1 MSYSSLVAIQPME
14 ATNLLSTL
22 ELLCAP
28 KKLDREKGEDQL
40 NNISLTSD
48 EVKLVSSWIEE
59 KLEGLSNWEDVFG
72 GITAAIILL
81 RNVDYR
87 SLVDVGIVGKLE
99 DQAVECHDNPEFRVR
114 IAAGQLMGSLCR
126 HAGLSLF
133 IRYLPTVIQG
143 VVTNLERNTEAPVS
157 EAELSL
163 RELNLAKECSTNLS
177 SSSLS
182 IFHDTAGWKNLET
195 WMKCLQEMVSNL
207 PSKDFIKV
215 DRTIIL
221 ELIFKAVQH
230 VNRFVRETG
239 YDVLSTMI
247 SRHLCYTEPEA
258 KEATYINVATQLA
271 KGLSDNWSQVRMAAS
286 RAVRTLFEV
295 DPPSGYTRD
304 DIYPILLPAMC
315 LNRYYV
321 AEGVRIYS
329 QDTWCRVTQGEG
341 RKLLGQYLVPAVDY
355 YIQQSDADNHAVR
368 EASCA
373 SMAEIVTKLDPNLL
387 LPCVSKLLDALIV
400 CFGDESWPVRDAACV
415 ALGSLI
421 STFPNETR
429 AAGYD
434 NLMATQFLR
443 NLSDSIPSVRDGA
456 AKSIAA
462 ILKSVG
468 DQSLFQHYI
477 NHIVEKIDGLSKQPK
492 ESHGAESSRVS
503 GKGPGASH
511 VTVHSG
517 DAAHDSRHTDQVM
530 YSCGSLAPKLQKG
543 RKGGGCHN
551 GLHQRASE
559 PWEEADGAIRLIG
572 QISDKFPNRVTDDLI
587 EQLLKGCEHR
597 NYTHY
602 PYFLETA
609 CDVIVQL
616 CNHLEKPQFKKYMDA
631 FLEVLATA
639 VESKLPLAVNAASEC
654 LKSIGNRFGPTVLR
668 GRIESHI
675 NAFVSENLV
684 DLLPPV

>member
-1 MSYSSLVAIQPME
+1 ME

-40 NNISLTSD
+40 NNVSLTSG

-87 SLVDVGIVGKLE
+87 LLVDVGIVGKLE

-258 KEATYINVATQLA
+258 KEATYVNVATQLA

-341 RKLLGQYLVPAVDY
+341 RKLLGQYLVSAVDY

-468 DQSLFQHYI
+468 DQNLFQHYI

>member
-1 MSYSSLVAIQPME
+1 MKSLVAIQPME

-247 SRHLCYTEPEA
+247 SHHLCYTESEA

-468 DQSLFQHYI
+468 DQNLFQHYI

-492 ESHGAESSRVS
+492 ESHGAESCRVS

-609 CDVIVQL
+609 CNVIVQL

>member
-22 ELLCAP
+22 ELLCAS

-468 DQSLFQHYI
+468 DQNLFQHYI

-684 DLLPPV
+684 DLLLPV

>member
-1 MSYSSLVAIQPME
+1 MSYSSLVAIQTME

-40 NNISLTSD
+40 NNVSLTSG

-87 SLVDVGIVGKLE
+87 LLVDVGIVGKLE

-258 KEATYINVATQLA
+258 KEATYVNVATQLA

-341 RKLLGQYLVPAVDY
+341 RKLLGQYLVSAVDY

-468 DQSLFQHYI
+468 DQNLFQHYI

>member
-1 MSYSSLVAIQPME
+1 
-14 ATNLLSTL
+14 
-22 ELLCAP
+22 
-28 KKLDREKGEDQL
+28 
-40 NNISLTSD
+40 
-48 EVKLVSSWIEE
+48 
-59 KLEGLSNWEDVFG
+59 
-72 GITAAIILL
+72 
-81 RNVDYR
+81 
-87 SLVDVGIVGKLE
+87 
-99 DQAVECHDNPEFRVR
+99 
-114 IAAGQLMGSLCR
+114 MGSLCR

-468 DQSLFQHYI
+468 DQNLFQHYI

-684 DLLPPV
+684 DLLLPV

>member
-247 SRHLCYTEPEA
+247 SHHLCYTESEA

-468 DQSLFQHYI
+468 DQNLFQHYI

-492 ESHGAESSRVS
+492 ESHGAESCRVS

-609 CDVIVQL
+609 CNVIVQL

>member
-1 MSYSSLVAIQPME
+1 ME

-28 KKLDREKGEDQL
+28 KKLDRERGEDQL
-40 NNISLTSD
+40 NKISLTSD

-81 RNVDYR
+81 RNVDYE
-87 SLVDVGIVGKLE
+87 SLVDVGIVSKLE
-99 DQAVECHDNPEFRVR
+99 DQAVQCHDNPEFRVR

-143 VVTNLERNTEAPVS
+143 VITNLERNTEAPVS

-163 RELNLAKECSTNLS
+163 QELNIAKEHSTNLS

-215 DRTIIL
+215 DRTTIL
-221 ELIFKAVQH
+221 ELTFKAVQH

-258 KEATYINVATQLA
+258 KEPTYINVATQLA

-295 DPPSGYTRD
+295 DPPPGFTRD

-373 SMAEIVTKLDPNLL
+373 SMAEIVTKLDSKLL
-387 LPCVSKLLDALIV
+387 LPCVGKLLDALIV

-429 AAGYD
+429 ASGHD
-434 NLMATQFLR
+434 DLMASQFLR
-443 NLSDSIPSVRDGA
+443 NLNDSIPSVRDGA

-462 ILKSVG
+462 ILKSVD
-468 DQSLFQHYI
+468 DQNLFQHYI

-530 YSCGSLAPKLQKG
+530 YSCGSLAPKLHKG
-543 RKGGGCHN
+543 RKGGGCHD

-572 QISDKFPNRVTDDLI
+572 QISNMFPNRATDDLI
-587 EQLLKGCEHR
+587 EQLLKGCEYR

-609 CDVIVQL
+609 CDVIAQL
-616 CNHLEKPQFKKYMDA
+616 CKHLEKPRFKKYMDT
-631 FLEVLATA
+631 FLEVLAIS

-654 LKSIGNRFGPTVLR
+654 LKSMGNRFGPSVLR

-675 NAFVSENLV
+675 NAFVSENLI

>member
-195 WMKCLQEMVSNL
+195 WMKCVQEMVSNL

-247 SRHLCYTEPEA
+247 SHHLCYTESEA

-468 DQSLFQHYI
+468 DQNLFQHYI

-492 ESHGAESSRVS
+492 ESHGAESCRVS

>member
-1 MSYSSLVAIQPME
+1 MAAIQPIGV
-14 ATNLLSTL
+14 ANLPSTL

-28 KKLDREKGEDQL
+28 KKLDRERGENHL
-40 NNISLTSD
+40 NNMSLTHD
-48 EVKLVSSWIEE
+48 EVKFVSSWIGE

-81 RNVDYR
+81 RNVDYQL
-87 SLVDVGIVGKLE
+87 LVNIGIVSKLE
-99 DQAVECHDNPEFRVR
+99 DKAIECHENFEFRVR

-133 IRYLPTVIQG
+133 LRYLPAVIQG
-143 VVTNLERNTEAPVS
+143 VTTNLERNTEAPVS

-163 RELNLAKECSTNLS
+163 RELDLAKDRSTNS
-177 SSSLS
+177 SRSSLS

-195 WMKCLQEMVSNL
+195 WMKCLQEMVSNI
-207 PSKDFIKV
+207 SADDFIKV
-215 DRTIIL
+215 DRTVIL

-230 VNRFVRETG
+230 INRFVRETG

-247 SRHLCYTEPEA
+247 SRHLCYTEPNS
-258 KEATYINVATQLA
+258 KDATYINVAIQLA

-286 RAVRTLFEV
+286 RAVRTVFEV
-295 DPPSGYTRD
+295 DPPPGYTRD
-304 DIYPILLPAMC
+304 NIYPILLPAMC

-341 RKLLGQYLVPAVDY
+341 RKLLSQNLIPAVDY
-355 YIQQSDADNHAVR
+355 YIEQSDADNHAVR

-373 SMAEIVTKLDPNLL
+373 SIAEIVTKLDSNLL
-387 LPCVSKLLDALIV
+387 LPCVNKLLDALTI

-421 STFPNETR
+421 SIFPNETR

-434 NLMATQFLR
+434 DLMATQFLR

-462 ILKSVG
+462 ILKAVD
-468 DQSLFQHYI
+468 DQKLIKHYVS
-477 NHIVEKIDGLSKQPK
+477 HIVEKIDGLSKQPN

-543 RKGGGCHN
+543 RKGGGCHD

-572 QISDKFPNRVTDDLI
+572 QIAEVFPNLVTDDLI
-587 EQLLKGCEHR
+587 GQLVKGSEYR

-616 CNHLEKPQFKKYMDA
+616 CKYLSKPQFKKHMDV
-631 FLEVLATA
+631 FLEVLAAA
-639 VESKLPLAVNAASEC
+639 VNSKLPLTVDAASEC
-654 LKSIGNRFGPTVLR
+654 LKFIGNRFGPSVLR
-668 GRIESHI
+668 GRIENHI
-675 NAFVSENLV
+675 NAFVPENLLE
-684 DLLPPV
+684 LLSPVI

>member
-1 MSYSSLVAIQPME
+1 
-14 ATNLLSTL
+14 
-22 ELLCAP
+22 
-28 KKLDREKGEDQL
+28 
-40 NNISLTSD
+40 
-48 EVKLVSSWIEE
+48 
-59 KLEGLSNWEDVFG
+59 
-72 GITAAIILL
+72 
-81 RNVDYR
+81 
-87 SLVDVGIVGKLE
+87 
-99 DQAVECHDNPEFRVR
+99 
-114 IAAGQLMGSLCR
+114 
-126 HAGLSLF
+126 
-133 IRYLPTVIQG
+133 
-143 VVTNLERNTEAPVS
+143 
-157 EAELSL
+157 
-163 RELNLAKECSTNLS
+163 
-177 SSSLS
+177 
-182 IFHDTAGWKNLET
+182 
-195 WMKCLQEMVSNL
+195 MKCVQEMVSNL

-247 SRHLCYTEPEA
+247 SHHLCYTESEA

-468 DQSLFQHYI
+468 DQNLFQHYI

-492 ESHGAESSRVS
+492 ESHGAESCRVS

>member
-1 MSYSSLVAIQPME
+1 ME

-195 WMKCLQEMVSNL
+195 WMKCVQEMVSNL

-247 SRHLCYTEPEA
+247 SHHLCYTESEA

-468 DQSLFQHYI
+468 DQNLFQHYI

-492 ESHGAESSRVS
+492 ESHGAESCRVS

>member
-1 MSYSSLVAIQPME
+1 ME

-81 RNVDYR
+81 RNADYR

-258 KEATYINVATQLA
+258 REATYINVATQLA

-468 DQSLFQHYI
+468 DQNLFQHYI

-654 LKSIGNRFGPTVLR
+654 LKAIGNRFGPTVLR

>member
-1 MSYSSLVAIQPME
+1 ME

-247 SRHLCYTEPEA
+247 SHHLCYTESEA

-468 DQSLFQHYI
+468 DQNLFQHYI

-492 ESHGAESSRVS
+492 ESHGAESCRVS

-609 CDVIVQL
+609 CNVIVQL

>member
-1 MSYSSLVAIQPME
+1 MKSLVAIQPME

-195 WMKCLQEMVSNL
+195 WMKCVQEMVSNL

-247 SRHLCYTEPEA
+247 SHHLCYTESEA

-468 DQSLFQHYI
+468 DQNLFQHYI

-492 ESHGAESSRVS
+492 ESHGAESCRVS

>member
-1 MSYSSLVAIQPME
+1 ME

-22 ELLCAP
+22 ELLCAS

-468 DQSLFQHYI
+468 DQNLFQHYI

-684 DLLPPV
+684 DLLLPV